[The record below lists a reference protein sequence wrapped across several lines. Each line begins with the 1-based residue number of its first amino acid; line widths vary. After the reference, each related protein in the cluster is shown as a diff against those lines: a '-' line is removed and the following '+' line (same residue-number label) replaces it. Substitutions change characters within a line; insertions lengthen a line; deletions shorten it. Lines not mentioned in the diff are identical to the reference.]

1 MQVIFETQDIAK
13 ATSDNMVT
21 LMGLM
26 QSIAKRVMDEPAEQ
40 QEAPKAELVKE
51 PEPKVEELQA
61 EAEAE
66 PEPEPEPQPE
76 PPVKKTRA
84 KKHAA
89 KKDEP
94 VKEVKADEE
103 ATAPADAEKT
113 SVSDVEEEKKADTE
127 TEKAEAPAEEK
138 PEPVKEDPP
147 KEEAARETIDRQT
160 VINLGKSLV
169 KKGLSKQVTALM
181 HEAYGVKKF
190 SDIKDEQL
198 ADVYAEM
205 KGIEKE
211 AEDA

>member
-61 EAEAE
+61 E
-66 PEPEPEPQPE
+66 PEPEPQPE

-113 SVSDVEEEKKADTE
+113 SVSDAEEEKKADTE

-190 SDIKDEQL
+190 SDIKHEQL

-205 KGIEKE
+205 KDIEKE

>member
-40 QEAPKAELVKE
+40 QVAPKAEPVKE
-51 PEPKVEELQA
+51 PEPAKE
-61 EAEAE
+61 
-66 PEPEPEPQPE
+66 EPQVEPE

-94 VKEVKADEE
+94 KAEPVKEVKADEE
-103 ATAPADAEKT
+103 TAVVAEPEKVPEPAAEAK
-113 SVSDVEEEKKADTE
+113 EKEDTE
-127 TEKAEAPAEEK
+127 PEKAKAPAEEK
-138 PEPVKEDPP
+138 PEPVKEEPP
-147 KEEAARETIDRQT
+147 KEEAKPETIDRQT

-205 KGIEKE
+205 KDIEKE

>member
-51 PEPKVEELQA
+51 PEPKVEELQ
-61 EAEAE
+61 AE

-138 PEPVKEDPP
+138 PEPVKEEPP
-147 KEEAARETIDRQT
+147 KEEAKPETIDRQT

-205 KGIEKE
+205 KDIEKE

>member
-61 EAEAE
+61 E
-66 PEPEPEPQPE
+66 PEPEPQPE

-113 SVSDVEEEKKADTE
+113 SVSDVEEEKKVDTE

-205 KGIEKE
+205 KDIEKE

>member
-61 EAEAE
+61 
-66 PEPEPEPQPE
+66 EPEPQPE

>member
-40 QEAPKAELVKE
+40 KVAPKAEPVKE
-51 PEPKVEELQA
+51 PEPAKE
-61 EAEAE
+61 
-66 PEPEPEPQPE
+66 EPQVEPE

-94 VKEVKADEE
+94 KAEPMREVKADEE
-103 ATAPADAEKT
+103 ADVVEAPEKVPEPAAEAK
-113 SVSDVEEEKKADTE
+113 EKEDTE
-127 TEKAEAPAEEK
+127 PEKAEAPAEEK
-138 PEPVKEDPP
+138 PEPVKEEPP
-147 KEEAARETIDRQT
+147 KEEAKPETIDRQT

-190 SDIKDEQL
+190 SDIKDSQL
-198 ADVYAEM
+198 ADVYEEM
-205 KGIEKE
+205 KDIEKE

>member
-51 PEPKVEELQA
+51 SEPKVEELQA
-61 EAEAE
+61 EPE

-127 TEKAEAPAEEK
+127 IEKAEAPAEEK

-205 KGIEKE
+205 KDIEKE

>member
-13 ATSDNMVT
+13 ATSDNMVM

-40 QEAPKAELVKE
+40 KVAPKAEPVKE
-51 PEPKVEELQA
+51 PEPAKE
-61 EAEAE
+61 
-66 PEPEPEPQPE
+66 EPQVEPE

-94 VKEVKADEE
+94 KAEPVREVKADEE
-103 ATAPADAEKT
+103 TAVVAESEKVPEPA
-113 SVSDVEEEKKADTE
+113 VEEEKKADTE
-127 TEKAEAPAEEK
+127 PEKAKAPTEEK
-138 PEPVKEDPP
+138 PEPVKEEPP
-147 KEEAARETIDRQT
+147 KEEAKPETIDRQT

-205 KGIEKE
+205 KDIEKE